1 MELLLELSLALLAFG
16 SFVVV
21 AGIVTGIFLYC
32 ISYYQAE
39 DVDPND
45 ETFLK

>member
-1 MELLLELSLALLAFG
+1 MELLFAILALLL
-16 SFVVV
+16 FVVV

-39 DVDPND
+39 DIDPND

>member
-1 MELLLELSLALLAFG
+1 MELLFALLALAL
-16 SFVVV
+16 FVVV

-39 DVDPND
+39 DIDPND

>member
-1 MELLLELSLALLAFG
+1 MELLFALLALLLFI
-16 SFVVV
+16 VV

-39 DVDPND
+39 DIDPND

>member
-1 MELLLELSLALLAFG
+1 MELLFALLALLL
-16 SFVVV
+16 FVVV

-39 DVDPND
+39 EIDPND

>member
-1 MELLLELSLALLAFG
+1 MELLFALL
-16 SFVVV
+16 SFALFIVIV
-21 AGIVTGIFLYC
+21 GIVTGIFLYC

-39 DVDPND
+39 EIDPND

>member
-1 MELLLELSLALLAFG
+1 MELLFAILALLL
-16 SFVVV
+16 FVVV
-21 AGIVTGIFLYC
+21 AGVITGIFLFC

-39 DVDPND
+39 EIDPND

>member
-1 MELLLELSLALLAFG
+1 MELLLALLLLAL
-16 SFVVV
+16 FVVV

-32 ISYYQAE
+32 ISYYQADE
-39 DVDPND
+39 IDPND

>member
-1 MELLLELSLALLAFG
+1 MELLLALLLLAL
-16 SFVVV
+16 FVVV

-32 ISYYQAE
+32 ISYYHAE
-39 DVDPND
+39 EIDPND

>member
-1 MELLLELSLALLAFG
+1 MELLFALLALLL
-16 SFVVV
+16 FVVV